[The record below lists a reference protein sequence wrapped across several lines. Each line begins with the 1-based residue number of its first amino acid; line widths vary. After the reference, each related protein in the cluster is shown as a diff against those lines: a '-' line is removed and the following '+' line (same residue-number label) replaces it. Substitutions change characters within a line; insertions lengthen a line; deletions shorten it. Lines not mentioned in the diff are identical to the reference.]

1 MCVCVC
7 VRVCVCC
14 VCVCKRD
21 TDETWTDK
29 TGTDL
34 LRHLNRLEGRAVIK
48 IGFMYRLDK
57 SLDSTRVWASV
68 RHLHLGLA
76 SCMEVV
82 CDDRVEAYPK
92 VKTVPILKCQ
102 AYVV

>member
-1 MCVCVC
+1 MQ
-7 VRVCVCC
+7 
-14 VCVCKRD
+14 
-21 TDETWTDK
+21 TWTDK
-29 TGTDL
+29 TDTDL

-48 IGFMYRLDK
+48 IGFMYSLDK
-57 SLDSTRVWASV
+57 GFQATRVCASV
-68 RHLHLGLA
+68 RHHHLCLA

-82 CDDRVEAYPK
+82 CDDRVEPYPK